1 MDSYMFKL
9 NMYIIF
15 YIAFASIIDK
25 LIRQKK
31 KQWTETHKKKIRHL
45 SQTQQK
51 TTNVK
56 ARFTEKIIHNF
67 SNYALLDKE
76 KRALSYSLEEHIP
89 AKLNQNKIQTEFESF
104 ITTLCN
110 TQNT

>member
-1 MDSYMFKL
+1 MFKL

-15 YIAFASIIDK
+15 YIAFSSIIDK
-25 LIRQKK
+25 SIRKK
-31 KQWTETHKKKIRHL
+31 KKEWTETHKKKLRHL

-51 TTNVK
+51 ATNVRT
-56 ARFTEKIIHNF
+56 RFTEKIIHNF
-67 SNYALLDKE
+67 ANYALSDKE
-76 KRALSYSLEEHIP
+76 KQALSYSLDEHIP
-89 AKLNQNKIQTEFESF
+89 AKLNKNKIQTEFESF